1 MPVSYSDRNGVELYL
16 IPAPLVSINKQYD
29 TTGDGNV
36 IGTKYS
42 ITLTGKLTADRGSP
56 TWEGLWYDTAV
67 DAPYVPPVTGEA
79 WYRSIQ
85 KKQQAL
91 SNLFSRENEGG
102 KLHLLPPEDLSI
114 EGLSCYPRIMSVE
127 FPEQAGGAP
136 NVCDYTIQLECDRIV
151 GYSVQ
156 DNDGHFADNKD
167 FLHLVQSAD
176 ESWSLEEQEQTQL
189 EILGTGITTDYLV
202 NHGTYK
208 YLERSKKVYLL
219 THTLSAT
226 GKRRYDESDT
236 KAGKLLGDNPAS
248 PDPTTG
254 LMTSDLVEDG
264 EAWQQAKG
272 YVLTKISNTGLGTR
286 VGGYQTEDGISSGT
300 PPSLTNKHGF
310 ISIDGINLPSS
321 YKGYDYKRIQQVDK
335 TGGSFSITES
345 WLMVDGNLA
354 LAEGVMAGLTV
365 ENPVIETME
374 VSTNQNDSE
383 GLVKVDITG
392 TIEGLA
398 SADTWALD
406 ITSDHG
412 SAAADNDNLQQY
424 HKDHPEQ
431 VTRNQY
437 KWEQAEIRLA
447 YILPYLYQVAHKATN
462 RGGTD
467 PTTANLASDKSPV
480 VTNTSLNPIPV
491 AKSITR
497 NQPKGTINYSIS
509 YDNRPSTCI
518 PGALKETISVEDHH
532 PHHVFSSTAVIGRR
546 RGPVFQDINTQ
557 TAWRR
562 SLTIEV
568 QVSGI
573 LHGCNWTTAMMGKPS
588 NVTSI
593 NDNADYN
600 QQKALRTIID
610 TMSPFSKK
618 GVDNIFVGPSDPTE
632 TWDPIAGR
640 YTYRIE
646 WTYDLFEGQFDTV
659 PRVGALGYSYLGN
672 KTFQY
677 PRVVTNQDFG
687 DRPDHVDPPGEPW

>member
-1 MPVSYSDRNGVELYL
+1 MPVSYSDRNGKELYL

-36 IGTKYS
+36 IGAKYS
-42 ITLTGKLTADRGSP
+42 ITLNGKLTADRGSP

-67 DAPYVPPVTGEA
+67 DVPYTPPVDGEA

-102 KLHLLPPEDLSI
+102 KLHLLPPEDLSV
-114 EGLSCYPRIMSVE
+114 EGLQCFPRILSVE
-127 FPEQAGGAP
+127 FPEQGGGAP

-151 GYSVQ
+151 GYGVK
-156 DNDGHFADNKD
+156 DKDGHQAANKD
-167 FLHLVQSAD
+167 FLYLVQSAD
-176 ESWSLEEQEQTQL
+176 EAWSLEEQEQTQL
-189 EILGTGITTDYLV
+189 EILGTGATTDYLV

-208 YLERSKKVYLL
+208 YLNKSKKVYLL
-219 THTLSAT
+219 THTITAT

-236 KAGKLLGDNPAS
+236 KAGKLLGDNPLA

-254 LMTSDLVEDG
+254 LMTTDSVQDG
-264 EAWQQAKG
+264 EAWQQARG

-286 VGGYQTEDGISSGT
+286 TGGYQTEDGISSGT

-345 WLMVDGNLA
+345 WLMVDGTLA
-354 LAEGVMAGLTV
+354 LAEGVRASLSV

-374 VSTNQNDSE
+374 VATSQTESD

-392 TIEGLA
+392 TIEALA
-398 SADTWALD
+398 SADTWAVD
-406 ITSDHG
+406 VTSDHG
-412 SAAADNDNLQQY
+412 SAAATATNKQQH

-467 PTTANLASDKSPV
+467 PTTGNLASEKSPV
-480 VTNTSLNPIPV
+480 VTNTSLNPIPIS
-491 AKSITR
+491 KSITR

-509 YDNRPSTCI
+509 YNNRPSTCI

-562 SLTIEV
+562 SLTVEV

-593 NDNADYN
+593 NDNNDYN

-610 TMSPFSKK
+610 TMSPAGKK

-646 WTYDLFEGQFDTV
+646 WTYDLFEGEKDTN
-659 PRVGALGYSYLGN
+659 PRTGALGFSYLGN
-672 KTFQY
+672 KKFQY
-677 PRVVTNQDFG
+677 PRVVTNEDFG
-687 DRPDHVDPPGEPW
+687 DRPDHVDPPGQPW